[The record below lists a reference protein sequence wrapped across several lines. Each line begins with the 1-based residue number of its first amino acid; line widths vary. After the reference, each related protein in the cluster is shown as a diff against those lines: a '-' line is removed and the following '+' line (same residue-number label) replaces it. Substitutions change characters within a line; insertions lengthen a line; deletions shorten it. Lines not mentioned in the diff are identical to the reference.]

1 MTPPQLVMLAGPNG
15 AGKSTFYDSHLA
27 SSPLPFLNADIVA
40 ARTGIDSWQA
50 ARLLD
55 ALREEMVTQRRSF
68 ITETVFS
75 DPVGA
80 KLGLLRTAIEAGYEV
95 IVIYIGIERGLATL
109 RIDQRVAQ
117 GGHDVPRDRLASRFK
132 RSLANLRRALPLAV
146 TVKIYDNSS
155 LEEPHRLL
163 ATFEA
168 GDRTFKTV
176 GSLPLWARTIVA
188 RIRWR

>member
-1 MTPPQLVMLAGPNG
+1 MTRPQLVMLAGPNG
-15 AGKSTFYDSHLA
+15 AGKSTFYESHLA
-27 SSPLPFLNADIVA
+27 SSPLPFLNADMVA
-40 ARTGIDSWQA
+40 ARTGIESLEA

-55 ALREEMVTQRRSF
+55 ALRERMVTERRSF

-75 DPVGA
+75 DPVGS
-80 KLGLLRTAIEAGYEV
+80 KLGLLRRAIDAGYDV
-95 IVIYIGIERGLATL
+95 VVIYVGIERSLATF

-132 RSLANLRRALPLAV
+132 RSLANLRSALPLAM

-163 ATFEA
+163 AIFQD
-168 GDRTFKTV
+168 GHRRFV
-176 GSLPLWARTIVA
+176 SGGSLPSWARTIVA
-188 RIRWR
+188 RKRWG